1 MFHPDV
7 IPQEKRKNYGP
18 SDAKK
23 YFDIDDSTKSCVCKL
38 CQAKIS
44 ADNRVMRGHLRY
56 KHTDIFMT
64 LKRQIRGPIEKQM
77 QPTKLIQYYEEVP
90 ENPAKRIC
98 KLCNKSV
105 TRDNIR
111 RHIQNKHGIFAEGDN
126 PKQWLC
132 THCGKVFKDKWS
144 RNHHEDTVHKKIFKH
159 MCSICGKGCANK
171 HILNDHM
178 LKHTGEKPYQC
189 ADCGTQFTN
198 SGVFNQ
204 HVQKKMCKMENG
216 ATITSLTCLSCKKEF
231 SSVTKMK
238 LHYLRSALCTYDN
251 NKKPFPCQL
260 CEKSFMTEKYLEVH
274 MRSHSGKR
282 NKL

>member
-1 MFHPDV
+1 
-7 IPQEKRKNYGP
+7 
-18 SDAKK
+18 
-23 YFDIDDSTKSCVCKL
+23 
-38 CQAKIS
+38 
-44 ADNRVMRGHLRY
+44 
-56 KHTDIFMT
+56 
-64 LKRQIRGPIEKQM
+64 
-77 QPTKLIQYYEEVP
+77 
-90 ENPAKRIC
+90 
-98 KLCNKSV
+98 
-105 TRDNIR
+105 
-111 RHIQNKHGIFAEGDN
+111 
-126 PKQWLC
+126 
-132 THCGKVFKDKWS
+132 
-144 RNHHEDTVHKKIFKH
+144 
-159 MCSICGKGCANK
+159 
-171 HILNDHM
+171 M

-251 NKKPFPCQL
+251 IKKPFPCQL